1 MRVKLKWF
9 AIIVAVLFIGLQ
21 LTRPKRSNPQI
32 DEAQTLESTSAVT
45 PEVSAIL
52 VRSCNDCHS
61 NKTNWRWYSH
71 VAPIS
76 NFTVDHVDEGRLEL
90 NFSEWGKY
98 KKRTKETRLAA
109 ICHHVEKRSM
119 PLDSYA
125 FIHPNALLSSAE
137 IALICR
143 WTEEET
149 QRLAT
154 NFR

>member
-1 MRVKLKWF
+1 MRIKLKWF
-9 AIIVAVLFIGLQ
+9 AVIVGVLFIGLQ
-21 LTRPKRSNPQI
+21 LTSPERSNPQI
-32 DEAQTLESTSAVT
+32 DEAQTLESTSTVT

-61 NKTNWRWYSH
+61 NETNWRWYSH

-76 NFTVDHVDEGRLEL
+76 NFTADHVKEGRLEL

-98 KKRTKETRLAA
+98 KKRTKQTRLTA

-125 FIHPNALLSSAE
+125 FIHRDASLSSAE

-143 WTEEET
+143 WTEQEA

-154 NFR
+154 DFR

>member
-1 MRVKLKWF
+1 
-9 AIIVAVLFIGLQ
+9 
-21 LTRPKRSNPQI
+21 
-32 DEAQTLESTSAVT
+32 VT

-98 KKRTKETRLAA
+98 KKRTKQTRLAA

-125 FIHPNALLSSAE
+125 FIHRDASLSSAE

-143 WTEEET
+143 WTEEEA

-154 NFR
+154 DFR